1 MDGLIGKTNEAK
13 IAAVIDQERSQVN
26 RAAQAA
32 LLHWPYTYIEENNFK
47 TELNKTIGEGKY
59 TLSYDSANK
68 IYTVTYVESNRSYTI
83 NNWDTDE
90 ETENAKATLVINTK
104 IAKFAKNTVSA
115 QLSFS
120 VKAQLNGKE
129 VYNNILNVTHEESAG
144 EKAIIIKDIPT
155 GANVTINAVY
165 NTLSYKLTSNQ
176 TATVTL
182 EGNKATIANF
192 EYTYDYKNITGS
204 SATTALLYDGSSLS
218 HR

>member
-68 IYTVTYVESNRSYTI
+68 IYTVTYVESNRSYTV
-83 NNWDTDE
+83 NNWGTDE

-182 EGNKATIANF
+182 ESNKATIANF
-192 EYTYDYKNITGS
+192 EYIYDYKNITGS

-218 HR
+218 QR

>member
-68 IYTVTYVESNRSYTI
+68 IYTVTYVESNRSYTV

-182 EGNKATIANF
+182 ESNKATIANF
-192 EYTYDYKNITGS
+192 EYIYDYKNITGS

-218 HR
+218 QR

>member
-32 LLHWPYTYIEENNFK
+32 LLHWTYTYIEENNFK

-68 IYTVTYVESNRSYTI
+68 IYTVTYVESNRSYTV

-218 HR
+218 QR

>member
-68 IYTVTYVESNRSYTI
+68 IYTVTYVESSRSYTV

-182 EGNKATIANF
+182 EGNKAKIANF

-218 HR
+218 QR

>member
-68 IYTVTYVESNRSYTI
+68 IYTVTYVESNRSYTV

-90 ETENAKATLVINTK
+90 GTETAKATLVINTK
-104 IAKFAKNTVSA
+104 IAKFAQNTVSA

-129 VYNNILNVTHEESAG
+129 VYNNILNVTHEKSAG
-144 EKAIIIKDIPT
+144 EKAIIIKDIPA

-176 TATVTL
+176 TTTVTL

-218 HR
+218 QR

>member
-68 IYTVTYVESNRSYTI
+68 IYTVTYVESNRSYTV
-83 NNWDTDE
+83 NNWGTDE

-182 EGNKATIANF
+182 EGTKATIANF

-218 HR
+218 QR

>member
-68 IYTVTYVESNRSYTI
+68 IYTVTYVESNRSYTV

-129 VYNNILNVTHEESAG
+129 VYNNILNVTHEKSAG

-182 EGNKATIANF
+182 ESNKATITNF

-218 HR
+218 QR